1 MSYDISD
8 MSDMP
13 KWRRGV
19 VGLSRHVILSSDM
32 SDISD
37 ISEMSDMSD
46 IPYTQHTYRHPSPS
60 SYFKTRECKGVEGVR
75 GGARGGVQD
84 TEEAQAK
91 GREGA

>member
-19 VGLSRHVILSSDM
+19 VVMSRHVILSSDI

-37 ISEMSDMSD
+37 ISEMSDMPN
-46 IPYTQHTYRHPSPS
+46 IPYTPTGTDP
-60 SYFKTRECKGVEGVR
+60 
-75 GGARGGVQD
+75 
-84 TEEAQAK
+84 
-91 GREGA
+91 

>member
-13 KWRRGV
+13 KWRRGA

-46 IPYTQHTYRHPSPS
+46 IPYTQHTYRHPPILL
-60 SYFKTRECKGVEGVR
+60 F
-75 GGARGGVQD
+75 QD
-84 TEEAQAK
+84 PTYRICPLISRPNLQNMHWHMI
-91 GREGA
+91 

>member
-13 KWRRGV
+13 KWRRGA
-19 VGLSRHVILSSDM
+19 VGLSRHVILSSYM

-46 IPYTQHTYRHPSPS
+46 IPYTQNVRRPRRLAAAVANGRSRWGSEPYREDHGTP
-60 SYFKTRECKGVEGVR
+60 YV
-75 GGARGGVQD
+75 
-84 TEEAQAK
+84 AQA
-91 GREGA
+91 RCVSA

>member
-46 IPYTQHTYRHPSPS
+46 IPYTQHT
-60 SYFKTRECKGVEGVR
+60 
-75 GGARGGVQD
+75 
-84 TEEAQAK
+84 
-91 GREGA
+91 

>member
-13 KWRRGV
+13 KWRRGA
-19 VGLSRHVILSSDM
+19 VGLSRHAILSSDM

-46 IPYTQHTYRHPSPS
+46 IPYTQHTYRHPPPS
-60 SYFKTRECKGVEGVR
+60 SYFKT
-75 GGARGGVQD
+75 QP
-84 TEEAQAK
+84 TEYVLLFFKTQPTEYALANDMIIS
-91 GREGA
+91 RS

>member
-46 IPYTQHTYRHPSPS
+46 IPYTQHTYRHPPPS
-60 SYFKTRECKGVEGVR
+60 SYFKT
-75 GGARGGVQD
+75 QP
-84 TEEAQAK
+84 TEYALAYDMIIL
-91 GREGA
+91 RS

>member
-8 MSDMP
+8 MSDMLP
-13 KWRRGV
+13 KWRRRGV

-46 IPYTQHTYRHPSPS
+46 IPYTQHTYRHPPPS
-60 SYFKTRECKGVEGVR
+60 SYFKTRD
-75 GGARGGVQD
+75 GARGWRECEVGPI
-84 TEEAQAK
+84 K
-91 GREGA
+91 GESAWH

>member
-46 IPYTQHTYRHPSPS
+46 IPYTQHTYRHPPHPLISRPNL
-60 SYFKTRECKGVEGVR
+60 
-75 GGARGGVQD
+75 QNMHWHMI
-84 TEEAQAK
+84 
-91 GREGA
+91 